1 MVAKKKK
8 KAAPCDSEKNTL
20 YLYMQEINRIPL
32 LSKEEEE
39 KIARLAAE
47 GNKAARDKLVNS
59 NLRFVISIAKKY
71 QNKGLLLEDLISEG
85 NMGLMSAVN
94 HFDASKG
101 YRFITYAVWWIRQS
115 IIKAINEKGRMIR
128 LPGNKS
134 NELIQIDKT
143 RQVIFNESKLSGDAE
158 INKIAEYLEMPLK
171 KAENLLSISQDVLS
185 LDDPAIR
192 HESSITFKDMIEDDH
207 NAAPIDNAVS
217 SVLRE
222 ELEDGL
228 NGLESRAAE
237 VIRHRYGLGDSGT
250 LTLKE
255 IGVRYNLS
263 RERVRQI
270 EKRALAKLQHYSKRK
285 KLESYIT

>member
-1 MVAKKKK
+1 MVAKKKR
-8 KAAPCDSEKNTL
+8 KAETCSGEKNPL

-39 KIARLAAE
+39 KIAHLAAE

-85 NMGLMSAVN
+85 NMGLMSAVT
-94 HFDASKG
+94 HFDADKG
-101 YRFITYAVWWIRQS
+101 YRFITYAVWWIRQA

-143 RQVIFNESKLSGDAE
+143 RQVIFNEAKSSGDAN
-158 INKIAEYLEMPLK
+158 INQIAEYLEMPVK

-185 LDDPAIR
+185 LDDPAIK
-192 HESSITFKDMIEDDH
+192 HESVITFKDMIEDDH

-270 EKRALAKLQHYSKRK
+270 EKRALAKLQHFSKRR